1 MTHTATSTPTPP
13 KTDQLPRGGGLATA
27 FISNLSRYPLT
38 NMSFST
44 EVSMPSYIIYRDIPA
59 GQPFDVMA
67 PLAFF
72 PPKDSDELFDALR
85 TKYPHLRT
93 HSERTR
99 QAVIEYLMQE
109 DPLSASM
116 DQLPTPQTAPSVNC
130 SPWEASM
137 QSMSSE
143 SSTWSSPELF
153 DLATP
158 LFGNSPQP
166 QSQALTRQPSTT
178 AAMSTAEGTPPALEQ
193 MTGVFSLSDHSQPK
207 QRVRR
212 KMTEAEKAEYRKRRI
227 VKACDKCAKRKRK
240 CNHNQPEMENL
251 ASQTHKVAKSTPVSN
266 AKSTTQQQQKSQ
278 QQVSEG
284 ATQLERTTGK

>member
-1 MTHTATSTPTPP
+1 
-13 KTDQLPRGGGLATA
+13 
-27 FISNLSRYPLT
+27 
-38 NMSFST
+38 
-44 EVSMPSYIIYRDIPA
+44 MPSYIIYRDIPA
-59 GQPFDVMA
+59 DQPFDITA

-72 PPKDSDELFDALR
+72 PAKDSDELFDALR
-85 TKYPHLRT
+85 VKYPHLRT

-109 DPLSASM
+109 ETFPSSL
-116 DQLPTPQTAPSVNC
+116 DQLPTPQTAPSLNY

-166 QSQALTRQPSTT
+166 QSQALTRQHSTST
-178 AAMSTAEGTPPALEQ
+178 AAPSVAQSTPPALEQ
-193 MTGVFSLSDHSQPK
+193 MTGVFSLADHSQPK

-212 KMTEAEKAEYRKRRI
+212 KMTEAEKAEYRRRRI
-227 VKACDKCAKRKRK
+227 VKACDKCSKRKRK

-251 ASQTHKVAKSTPVSN
+251 TSQTHKVAKSSPTSQG
-266 AKSTTQQQQKSQ
+266 KTTVQKQQKPQ
-278 QQVSEG
+278 QQVSSG
-284 ATQLERTTGK
+284 SNRL